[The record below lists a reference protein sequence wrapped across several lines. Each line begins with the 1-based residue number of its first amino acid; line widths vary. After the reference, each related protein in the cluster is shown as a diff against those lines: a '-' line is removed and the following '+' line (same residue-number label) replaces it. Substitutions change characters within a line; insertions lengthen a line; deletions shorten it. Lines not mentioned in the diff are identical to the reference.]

1 MAILDPSHASPQSAE
16 DFVGVLAD
24 PARAAMAAHHIGI
37 VVAHPDDETIGCGAQ
52 LRRLEG
58 ATIIIV
64 TDGAPRNPTGAHAHG
79 FATSDAYAANR
90 FREMCEALRH
100 VDPPGH
106 HIIMLRLPDQTAA
119 YRLADLTGAIYFLF
133 TARNLRIVLTH
144 AYEGGHPDHDAT
156 AFAVHSAARIARSR
170 GRPVAILEMP
180 FYRAEDGGCLRQSV
194 VPQPEVPAI
203 DLTLT
208 EEQQALKRRMLGA
221 YVSQRETLAA
231 FDMATERF
239 RPAPDYNFA
248 TLPNGGQLLYE
259 RYDWGMDGVRWRRLA
274 NAALTELGLES
285 T

>member
-1 MAILDPSHASPQSAE
+1 MAILDPIHTPPQSAE

-24 PARAAMAAHHIGI
+24 PARPTVAAHHIGI

-52 LRRLEG
+52 LRRLGG

-64 TDGAPRNPTGAHAHG
+64 TNGAPQNPADAHAHG
-79 FATSDAYAANR
+79 FATSDAYAARR

-119 YRLADLTGAIYFLF
+119 HRLADLTGAIYFLF
-133 TARNLRIVLTH
+133 TARNLQIVLTH

-156 AFAVHSAARIARSR
+156 AFAVHSAARILRSR
-170 GRPVAILEMP
+170 GRPIAILEMP

-194 VPQPEVPAI
+194 APHPDVSAL
-203 DLTLT
+203 DLILT
-208 EEQQALKRRMLGA
+208 EEEQELKRRMLGA
-221 YVSQRETLAA
+221 YVSQRETLGA
-231 FDMATERF
+231 FDMTTEHF

-248 TLPNGGQLLYE
+248 ALPNGGQLLYE
-259 RYDWGMDGVRWRRLA
+259 RYDWGTDGVRWRRLA
-274 NAALTELGLES
+274 RAALAELGLES